1 MGKRTRRMTAA
12 KTAAAVPLADA
23 PFARP
28 SRADRRRV
36 LLVTP
41 GGLGERGGIGRLV
54 NHIVGHCEAAGI
66 GPGFIVIDP
75 WGPRNLALMP
85 FFFVRALAQIVWH
98 VARGRVALMH
108 VNMAS
113 WGSVAR
119 KGPIVQLARALR
131 VPVVLHL
138 HAGDFE
144 TFYGALPRIGQRYVR
159 GLFAH
164 CDRLIVLGEPWRR
177 FLREVAGIPDRRIL
191 VLENAVAGPP
201 APPVRPMDG
210 PCRLLFLGRIEPE
223 KGIGELIEALADPR
237 LRPFDWRAS
246 LGGAGDIA
254 GYRRQAER
262 AGIAERV
269 EFLGWRPEAEAR
281 DLLGACDIFVLPSH
295 FEGLS
300 MAVLEAMAY
309 GLAIVC
315 TPVGSIPSAV
325 EDEVSALFVPVGD
338 APALAGA
345 LLRLIAAPDLR
356 ARLQAAAREG
366 FNRKFDIGLYCS
378 VLEHTYDEVLGE
390 RHNSTGRFSGR
401 HDPW

>member
-1 MGKRTRRMTAA
+1 MMRLCFGMGKRTPRMTAA
-12 KTAAAVPLADA
+12 AAEFA
-23 PFARP
+23 PGARTGG
-28 SRADRRRV
+28 RRV

-54 NHIVGHCEAAGI
+54 NHIVAHCEAAGI

-85 FFFVRALAQIVWH
+85 FFFVRALVQIVWH

-131 VPVVLHL
+131 IPVVLHL

-144 TFYGALPRIGQRYVR
+144 TFYGTLPRIGQRYVR
-159 GLFAH
+159 GLFAR

-201 APPVRPMDG
+201 AAPDRRHDG

-223 KGIGELIEALADPR
+223 KGVGELIAALADPR
-237 LRPFDWRAS
+237 LRPLDWRAS
-246 LGGAGDIA
+246 LAGAGDIA
-254 GYRRQAER
+254 AYRRQAEQ

-269 EFLGWRPEAEAR
+269 EFLGWQPEAEAR
-281 DLLGACDIFVLPSH
+281 ALLDACDIFVLPSH

-300 MAVLEAMAY
+300 MAILEAMAY

-338 APALAGA
+338 AAALASA
-345 LLRLIAAPDLR
+345 LLRLIAAPALR
-356 ARLQAAAREG
+356 AQLQAAARDG

-390 RHNSTGRFSGR
+390 RLDTAGRFSGQ

>member
-1 MGKRTRRMTAA
+1 
-12 KTAAAVPLADA
+12 
-23 PFARP
+23 
-28 SRADRRRV
+28 
-36 LLVTP
+36 VTP

-54 NHIVGHCEAAGI
+54 NHIVGHCRAAGV

-85 FFFVRALAQIVWH
+85 LFFVRALAQIVWH
-98 VARGRVALMH
+98 VARGHVALMH

-144 TFYGALPRIGQRYVR
+144 AFYGRLPRIGQRYVR
-159 GLFAH
+159 GLFAR

-201 APPVRPMDG
+201 DAPVRAGGG

-223 KGIGELIEALADPR
+223 KGVGELIAALGDPR
-237 LRPFDWRAS
+237 LRALDWHAS
-246 LGGAGDIA
+246 LAGAGDIA
-254 GYRRQAER
+254 TYRRQAEQ
-262 AGIAERV
+262 AGIADRLA
-269 EFLGWRPEAEAR
+269 FLGWQPEAEAR
-281 DLLGACDIFVLPSH
+281 TLLDACDIFVLPSH

-300 MAVLEAMAY
+300 MAVLEAMAH
-309 GLAIVC
+309 GMAIVC

-338 APALAGA
+338 AHALAGA
-345 LLRLIAAPDLR
+345 LSRLIDTPALR
-356 ARLQAAAREG
+356 ARLQAAARDS

-378 VLEHTYDEVLGE
+378 VLEHTYDEVVGE
-390 RHNSTGRFSGR
+390 HL
-401 HDPW
+401 DPA